1 VSIVENALQASG
13 LEPGRLIIEITEGT
27 ATLDVTSTLSVLED
41 LNRLGIGIALDN
53 FGTGST
59 SLSYLVL
66 LNPKFVKIDQTFVRP
81 PRESTHHDSL
91 LEMII
96 SLGNRLD
103 MTMLAEGIETTGQL
117 KRLRTPGCE
126 LSHGFL
132 FSAAVPAEDVPAL
145 LDRDPGSTWRRQ
157 DA

>member
-1 VSIVENALQASG
+1 
-13 LEPGRLIIEITEGT
+13 
-27 ATLDVTSTLSVLED
+27 
-41 LNRLGIGIALDN
+41 
-53 FGTGST
+53 
-59 SLSYLVL
+59 
-66 LNPKFVKIDQTFVRP
+66 
-81 PRESTHHDSL
+81 
-91 LEMII
+91 MII